1 MFCLTQ
7 SQDIS
12 DLDFECIM
20 CDSESFKWTS
30 NCNVRVM
37 YLCKIGPIQ
46 VLFFSSGSLFSVFDE
61 KFGPFLVPFFT
72 KKWSLFGPLRDFF
85 FQGPELVAL
94 SMYLITYV
102 PSFLLLNFSSLY
114 ETVYSKSR

>member
-1 MFCLTQ
+1 
-7 SQDIS
+7 
-12 DLDFECIM
+12 M
-20 CDSESFKWTS
+20 CDSASFKYTS

-37 YLCKIGPIQ
+37 YISKIGPIR

-61 KFGPFLVPFFT
+61 KLGPFLVPFFT

-94 SMYLITYV
+94 VTFHIFRKVINDGNNVSV
-102 PSFLLLNFSSLY
+102 FP
-114 ETVYSKSR
+114 

>member
-1 MFCLTQ
+1 
-7 SQDIS
+7 
-12 DLDFECIM
+12 M
-20 CDSESFKWTS
+20 CDSASFKYTS

-37 YLCKIGPIQ
+37 YISKIGPIR

-61 KFGPFLVPFFT
+61 KLGPFLVPFFT

-94 SMYLITYV
+94 V
-102 PSFLLLNFSSLY
+102 GGR
-114 ETVYSKSR
+114 VC